1 MRIPVY
7 LMEEELLSSKAS
19 MGKET
24 LSKDTAGSE
33 CTIPQGLLTMGQ
45 QGAIPGLRAG
55 SLNSSSEC

>member
-1 MRIPVY
+1 
-7 LMEEELLSSKAS
+7 

-33 CTIPQGLLTMGQ
+33 CTIPQGLLTMGRE
-45 QGAIPGLRAG
+45 GAIPGLRAG